1 MQSIDIS
8 NLNLKEIQYIN
19 GEQFENLLKNR
30 FSKSG
35 GNPILYYSDV
45 LNQIE
50 TRIYNILPSEDF
62 NLRIRKYMVATN
74 LYAVKI
80 PDTYKFRP
88 DLVSMVF
95 YETVEYFHVILKLN
109 GMKSL
114 LEFIP
119 EEKNNLILVFKPEI
133 IPYVI

>member
-1 MQSIDIS
+1 
-8 NLNLKEIQYIN
+8 
-19 GEQFENLLKNR
+19 
-30 FSKSG
+30 
-35 GNPILYYSDV
+35 
-45 LNQIE
+45 
-50 TRIYNILPSEDF
+50 
-62 NLRIRKYMVATN
+62 MVAAN

-133 IPYVI
+133 IPYII

>member
-19 GEQFENLLKNR
+19 GEQFENLLKSR

-95 YETVEYFHVILKLN
+95 YEIKYH
-109 GMKSL
+109 
-114 LEFIP
+114 
-119 EEKNNLILVFKPEI
+119 
-133 IPYVI
+133 

>member
-1 MQSIDIS
+1 M
-8 NLNLKEIQYIN
+8 
-19 GEQFENLLKNR
+19 
-30 FSKSG
+30 
-35 GNPILYYSDV
+35 YYSDV
-45 LNQIE
+45 LNKIE

-62 NLRIRKYMVATN
+62 NLRIKKYQRAEN
-74 LYAVKI
+74 LFAVKV

-88 DLVSMVF
+88 DLISMIF
-95 YETVEYFHVILKLN
+95 YGTVEYFHIILKLN

-133 IPYVI
+133 IPYII

>member
-8 NLNLKEIQYIN
+8 NLNLKEIQYID
-19 GEQFENLLKNR
+19 GDQFENLLKGT

-35 GNPILYYSDV
+35 GNPILYYSEV
-45 LNQIE
+45 LNKIE

-62 NLRIRKYMVATN
+62 NLRIKKYQRAEN
-74 LYAVKI
+74 LFAVKV

-88 DLVSMVF
+88 DLISMVF
-95 YETVEYFHVILKLN
+95 YGTVEYFHIILKLN

-133 IPYVI
+133 IPYII

>member
-1 MQSIDIS
+1 
-8 NLNLKEIQYIN
+8 
-19 GEQFENLLKNR
+19 
-30 FSKSG
+30 
-35 GNPILYYSDV
+35 
-45 LNQIE
+45 
-50 TRIYNILPSEDF
+50 
-62 NLRIRKYMVATN
+62 MVATN

-109 GMKSL
+109 GMKSF

-133 IPYVI
+133 IPYII

>member
-19 GEQFENLLKNR
+19 GEQFENLLKSR

-35 GNPILYYSDV
+35 GNPILYYSDI

-62 NLRIRKYMVATN
+62 NLRIRKYMVAAN

-95 YETVEYFHVILKLN
+95 YETVEYFHLILKLN
-109 GMKSL
+109 G
-114 LEFIP
+114 
-119 EEKNNLILVFKPEI
+119 NILQFHKKP
-133 IPYVI
+133 